1 MPIIK
6 IEKTKEYAYG
16 LWRIEENLDELLQK
30 LNPNKLEENQLEI
43 ISHLQRKKQSI
54 SAKLILNE
62 LLQKKITILYKNY
75 IPYCKEISNI
85 SISHSNKYSAVLISK
100 KKIGIDLQ
108 KEEKKI
114 ENIKSKFLN
123 NWEKNIKYSLTEL
136 HYIWTS
142 KEAIY
147 KTLNGKRC
155 SFKENIFLSEK
166 MKNGYYINQSKKIEF
181 DLEIKK
187 IKKLYLT
194 IAKQKK

>member
-6 IEKTKEYAYG
+6 IEKTKDYVYG
-16 LWRIEENLDELLQK
+16 LWKIEETINELLSK
-30 LNPNKLEENQLEI
+30 LSPNKFEKKQLEK

-62 LLQKKITILYKNY
+62 LLQKKITILYEKQ
-75 IPYCKEISNI
+75 IPYCEEYSNI
-85 SISHSNKYSAVLISK
+85 SISHSDKYSVVLISK
-100 KKIGIDLQ
+100 NKIGIDLQ

-114 ENIKSKFLN
+114 KKIKAKFLHEK
-123 NWEKNIKYSLTEL
+123 EKNIKYSLKEL

-147 KTLNGKRC
+147 KTLNGKIC
-155 SFKENIFLSEK
+155 SFKENIFLSK
-166 MKNGYYINQSKKIEF
+166 NMKNGYYINNYKKVEF

-187 IKKLYLT
+187 MKKLYLT

>member
-6 IEKTKEYAYG
+6 IKKTKDYVYG
-16 LWRIEENLDELLQK
+16 LWKIEETINDLLSK
-30 LNPNKLEENQLEI
+30 LSPNKFEKKQLEK

-54 SAKLILNE
+54 AAKLILNE
-62 LLQKKITILYKNY
+62 LLQKKITILYEKQT
-75 IPYCKEISNI
+75 PYCEEHPNI
-85 SISHSNKYSAVLISK
+85 SISHSDKYSAVLIST

-108 KEEKKI
+108 KEERKI
-114 ENIKSKFLN
+114 ENIKNKFLHEK
-123 NWEKNIKYSLTEL
+123 EKNIKYSLKEL

-147 KTLNGKRC
+147 KTIKNERC
-155 SFKENIFLSEK
+155 SFKENVFLTK
-166 MKNGYYINQSKKIEF
+166 DMKNGYYINKSKKIEF
-181 DLEIKK
+181 DIEIQK